1 MSLRIVDS
9 VEKEFEEKNEGK
21 KLPDFQKNKAR
32 EMERALENFL
42 IATRHFS
49 EIGRDV
55 DITDIKRDIQSEVDS
70 ALR

>member
-1 MSLRIVDS
+1 MLRIVDL

-32 EMERALENFL
+32 EMERELENFL
-42 IATRHFS
+42 TAVRHFS
-49 EIGRDV
+49 ELGKDV
-55 DITDIKRDIQSEVDS
+55 DIADIKKEIQSEVDS